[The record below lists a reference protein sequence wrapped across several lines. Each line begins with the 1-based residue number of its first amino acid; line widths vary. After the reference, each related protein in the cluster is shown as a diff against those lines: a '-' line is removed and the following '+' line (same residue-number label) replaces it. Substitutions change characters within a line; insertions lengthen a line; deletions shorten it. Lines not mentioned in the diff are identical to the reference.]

1 MKLFALVMAVL
12 VWVSFPPSA
21 SAKFYRYFDESGGVS
36 ITNDYSSIPE
46 RFRANVSVITEKELE
61 AKSKSRDHQEKTES
75 GRAKQN
81 RQQVQKSL
89 PAQVITATP
98 DAAPIPAPAPAVE
111 QKGATPPPTA
121 DKNSNWL
128 SRQLPLLKVGAIIAL
143 LITAAVYA
151 GRLVSA
157 VAPRGLAI
165 IIRVAIFAALSVY
178 IFKGFS
184 EKVVDA
190 FARIKEESAVAQKAV
205 DKRSEKIQQQAE

>member
-12 VWVSFPPSA
+12 VWVSFPLSA
-21 SAKFYRYFDESGGVS
+21 SAKFYRYFDESGGVN

-61 AKSKSRDHQEKTES
+61 AKSKSRDRQERTES
-75 GRAKQN
+75 GRATQN
-81 RQQVQKSL
+81 RHQQVQKSL
-89 PAQVITATP
+89 PTQVITATP
-98 DAAPIPAPAPAVE
+98 DAAPAPAPAVE
-111 QKGATPPPTA
+111 QKGAMPPPTA
-121 DKNSNWL
+121 DKNSSWL

-165 IIRVAIFAALSVY
+165 IIRVAIFAALSVF

-190 FARIKEESAVAQKAV
+190 FAKIKEDSGVAQKAV
-205 DKRSEKIQQQAE
+205 DKRGEKIQQQAE

>member
-1 MKLFALVMAVL
+1 MKLFALVMAVIM
-12 VWVSFPPSA
+12 WVSFPLSA
-21 SAKFYRYFDESGGVS
+21 SAKFYRYFDESGGVN

-61 AKSKSRDHQEKTES
+61 AKSKSREGQERTES
-75 GRAKQN
+75 GSAKQN
-81 RQQVQKSL
+81 RHQQVQKSL
-89 PAQVITATP
+89 PNQIVTETP
-98 DAAPIPAPAPAVE
+98 DAAPAPAAE
-111 QKGATPPPTA
+111 QKGATPPPA
-121 DKNSNWL
+121 AGKNNSWL